1 MTIYP
6 SIVINISS
14 PFLKL
19 DEEVITFLG
28 KQLSTM
34 YWQPALA
41 EVTFELMNKALWF
54 FLFLNKKNV
63 INQIPGTYLNV

>member
-1 MTIYP
+1 M
-6 SIVINISS
+6 
-14 PFLKL
+14 KL

-54 FLFLNKKNV
+54 FFLNKKKIV